1 MLSETQQAAIAGPV
15 IFAAL
20 TVLFWNFYKPLS
32 AMFGGWAVLTV
43 LVSVGV
49 MQPEYACLY
58 SGLLFCGVV
67 LLGSFQAG
75 FVLPGWEKNT
85 REKYVIVCADWEHK
99 KLYDYSHHEFTT
111 DLKHNGRYVI
121 QDETL
126 NGREIGRA
134 FELVHPHVW
143 KYGEGADLEFYE
155 ARVDFRRKTLTVEYL
170 DNAEKRR
177 QLAAADRGQ
186 FSSEAFCIAF
196 NPPPIVTKT
205 FKLTDADL
213 KGLK

>member
-1 MLSETQQAAIAGPV
+1 MMLSETQQAVIAGPV
-15 IFAAL
+15 IFAVL
-20 TVLFWNFYKPLS
+20 TVFFWTFYKPLS
-32 AMFGGWAVLTV
+32 VMFGVWTALTV
-43 LVSVGV
+43 LSEVGV

-58 SGLLFCGVV
+58 SGLAFCAVA
-67 LLGSFQAG
+67 LLGSFKFG
-75 FVLPGWEKNT
+75 LTLPGWEKET
-85 REKYVIVCADWEHK
+85 RERYVVVCADWERN

-111 DLKHNGRYVI
+111 DLKHNGRLVI

-143 KYGEGADLEFYE
+143 KYPEGADLEFYE
-155 ARVDFRRKTLTVEYL
+155 AKVDFRRKTLTVEYF

-177 QLAAADRGQ
+177 QLAAADRGG

-205 FKLTDADL
+205 IKLTDADL
-213 KGLK
+213 KV